1 MVDKN
6 KSHEWNLSHLFNS
19 DDDPQIH
26 EKRKIWGR
34 ETRKFVDRWK
44 DRTDYTQDPL
54 ILRQALDEFDL
65 WLTNYGLEA
74 DEVFYFHLRSTQD
87 ENNPKIK
94 AACNK
99 VEEFTIKLE
108 NDTQFFTHRIAKIPK
123 EKQSL
128 FLENPQLRKYKHF
141 LQKSFENA
149 KYLLSEPEEKIL
161 NLKSPQSY
169 SLWVKMTSSFLA
181 KEEAI
186 VLDENNKKTKKTFA
200 DLMSLIS
207 SPKKKVRDDAARA
220 FNEILAKHVDVAENE
235 INAVL
240 QDKKVN
246 DNLRRLK
253 RPDEAR
259 HVSDDIETEV
269 VDAMLEA
276 VTKSFTISQRFYKL
290 KAEVL
295 GVKKLKYYERNVD
308 LAHANKDYSY
318 EDSVKLIQKVFS
330 NLDKEFLDIF
340 NDFNNKGLIDAFPR
354 KGKRSGAFCAA
365 TLKTAPTYILL
376 NHTNKI
382 RDVTT
387 IAHEVGHGINNE
399 LTRKKQPAIYFG
411 TPLSTAEVA
420 STFMEDFVF
429 QELTKEANDELKFA
443 IMMQKLNDDVS
454 TIMRQVACY
463 KFEQELHKTF
473 REKGHLS
480 KEDIGK
486 IFQKHMSAYMGE
498 FVEQS
503 PGSENWWVYWNHI
516 RSFFYNYSYASGLLI
531 SKALQSSV
539 KKDPRF
545 IEKVKEFLSAGL
557 STSPRQIFLKTG
569 IDISKK
575 EFWLTGLAEIDAL
588 LKETEKLAKKLKK
601 V

>member
-1 MVDKN
+1 MVDK
-6 KSHEWNLSHLFNS
+6 KKKYEWNLSYLFNS

-26 EKRKIWGR
+26 EKRKLWAR
-34 ETRKFVDRWK
+34 ETRKFTDKWK
-44 DRTDYTQDPL
+44 GSTDYTQNP
-54 ILRQALDEFDL
+54 IVLREALDEFDK
-65 WLTNYGLEA
+65 WLTDYGLEA
-74 DEVFYFHLRSTQD
+74 DELFYFNLRASQD
-87 ENNPKIK
+87 ENNSKIK
-94 AACNK
+94 ASCNK
-99 VEEFTIKLE
+99 VEEFAIKLE

-149 KYLLSEPEEKIL
+149 KYLLTEPEEKIL

-181 KEEAI
+181 KEEAV
-186 VLDENNKKTKKTFA
+186 VLDENSKKTKKTFS
-200 DLMSLIS
+200 DLLSLMS
-207 SPKKKVRDDAARA
+207 SPKKKVRDEAAKA
-220 FNEILAKHVDVAENE
+220 FNEILARHADVAENE
-235 INAVL
+235 LNAVL

-246 DNLRRLK
+246 DNLRGLK

-276 VTKSFTISQRFYKL
+276 VAKSFIISQRYYKL

-295 GVKKLKYYERNVD
+295 GVKKLKYHERNVE
-308 LAHANKDYSY
+308 LSVANKNYSY
-318 EDSVKLIQKVFS
+318 EDSVKLIEKVFS
-330 NLDKEFLDIF
+330 NLDSEFLGIF
-340 NDFNNKGLIDAFPR
+340 QDFNKKGLIDVFPR
-354 KGKRSGAFCAA
+354 KGKRSCAFCSG
-365 TLKTAPTYILL
+365 TIKTAPTYILL
-376 NHTNKI
+376 NYTGKM

-387 IAHEVGHGINNE
+387 FAHELGHGINNE
-399 LTRKKQPAIYFG
+399 LIRKKQPAIYFG

-420 STFMEDFVF
+420 STFMEDFVL
-429 QELTKEANDELKFA
+429 QELMKEADEELRFA
-443 IMMQKLNDDVS
+443 LLMQKLNDDVS

-463 KFEQELHKTF
+463 NFEQELHKAF

-486 IFQKHMSAYMGE
+486 IFQKNMSAYMGE
-498 FVEQS
+498 YVEQS
-503 PGSENWWVYWNHI
+503 PGSENWWVYWSHI
-516 RSFFYNYSYASGLLI
+516 RNFFYNYSYASGLLT
-531 SKALQSSV
+531 SKALQNSV
-539 KKDPRF
+539 KKDPKF

-575 EFWLTGLAEIDAL
+575 EFWLTGLSEVDTL

-601 V
+601 I